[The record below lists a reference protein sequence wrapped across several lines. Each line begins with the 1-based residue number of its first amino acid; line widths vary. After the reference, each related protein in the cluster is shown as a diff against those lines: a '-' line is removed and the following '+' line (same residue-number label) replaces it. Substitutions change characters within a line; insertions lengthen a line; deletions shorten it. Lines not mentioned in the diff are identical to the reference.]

1 MTRTLSQKAL
11 EKAAEVVCQEIS
23 DHMSDWFS
31 RKVARLTITAYLD
44 EVEREAPAS
53 DPAPAGWR
61 LVPVEPDQMQIIKM
75 RDAFK
80 ATRVSGVGGQTIE
93 ATFAL
98 DYAREIAA
106 YRAALAAAPEPPVS
120 DIRLFRTYAW
130 SEAAA
135 FLSGRIA
142 QAEEDAET
150 ARSHKGKSR
159 QDRETKRRPIGL
171 ESLNEIL
178 TEERGE
184 DIAAEIIAEAIR
196 ANADR
201 LRAEGEPK

>member
-120 DIRLFRTYAW
+120 DVRLSRTYAW

-135 FLSGRIA
+135 FLSGRIK
-142 QAEEDAET
+142 QAEEISEMA
-150 ARSHKGKSR
+150 
-159 QDRETKRRPIGL
+159 
-171 ESLNEIL
+171 EIL
-178 TEERGE
+178 AEAYDVQALTVSGE
-184 DIAAEIIAEAIR
+184 YKIAESRAAERAIGEFATSIR
-196 ANADR
+196 AVADR
-201 LRAEGEPK
+201 LRAEGEGEPK